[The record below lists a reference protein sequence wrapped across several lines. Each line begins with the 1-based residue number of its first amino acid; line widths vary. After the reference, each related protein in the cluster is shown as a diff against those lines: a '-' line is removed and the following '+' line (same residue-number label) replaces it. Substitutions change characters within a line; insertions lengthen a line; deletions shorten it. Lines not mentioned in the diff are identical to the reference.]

1 METKQNICNLSLR
14 LDLNDST
21 ASLEKLKFWNPQ
33 NFTSILN
40 KPNVFKIIFTRL
52 MILIFRILLWRTFFT
67 NFMTIKIQ

>member
-1 METKQNICNLSLR
+1 MDSKPNMCNLSLR

-40 KPNVFKIIFTRL
+40 KPNQVSQYFLKI
-52 MILIFRILLWRTFFT
+52 
-67 NFMTIKIQ
+67 